1 MGVSGVCVPGEGRV
15 DAQGLL
21 HWVWNRERR
30 GFHSEEGGHPL
41 ERFDWRHAMIFVFF
55 KDGDKIHLT

>member
-1 MGVSGVCVPGEGRV
+1 MSQGKEELTHRGSSVGSGIEG
-15 DAQGLL
+15 G
-21 HWVWNRERR
+21 R

-41 ERFDWRHAMIFVFF
+41 ERFDWRHDMIFFF